1 MSSSAPNSPRG
12 EQFDTAIDIVTP
24 ENIAFQYRL
33 AGPFQRAPAYII
45 DTIIRSTVTVVLGCL
60 GGFATQSL
68 APLLIFHFAL
78 EWFYGGVF
86 EALWHGQTPGKRL
99 FRLRVLTI
107 HGQPINGLQAIMRN
121 ILRAAD
127 MMPVFDQARD
137 IPILGQFGYT
147 FQLGVL
153 SCLLTSRYQ
162 RLGDLAC
169 GTMVVVEEPQRL
181 YGVIRIDEPEA
192 HRLAAELPPGFQVT
206 RSQARALSQ
215 YVQRRRGFPWPR
227 REEICR
233 HMGEPLRQKFGLA
246 SGISYDLLICALYLK
261 VFVEEHPDYLS
272 APPPLVSAPNLPPEL
287 RG

>member
-1 MSSSAPNSPRG
+1 MSNSG
-12 EQFDTAIDIVTP
+12 QQYDTAIDIVTP

-45 DTIIRSTVTVVLGCL
+45 DTIIRSTLTVIVACSGA
-60 GGFATQSL
+60 FAGLATMQSAFI
-68 APLLIFHFAL
+68 APILIFHFAL
-78 EWFYGGVF
+78 EWFYGGIF
-86 EALWHGQTPGKRL
+86 EAFWHGQTPGKRL

-107 HGQPINGLQAIMRN
+107 HGQPINGVQAVMRN

-127 MMPVFDQARD
+127 MMPTFDGVRQIPVF
-137 IPILGQFGYT
+137 GQFGYT
-147 FQLGVL
+147 FQLGIL
-153 SCLLTSRYQ
+153 SCLLTQRYQ
-162 RLGDLAC
+162 RLGDLAT

-181 YGVIRIDEPEA
+181 YGVVRIEEPEA

-233 HMGEPLRQKFGLA
+233 HLGEPLRQKFGLRE
-246 SGISYDLLICALYLK
+246 GISYDLLICALYLK

-272 APPPLVSAPNLPPEL
+272 SQQPPIAAPNLQQEF
-287 RG
+287 RS